1 MKRFYEQ
8 VALQKTADG
17 YGLLLDGRALKTPM
31 KTTLMVP
38 GKSLAEAIQAEWQA
52 VEDEIAPM
60 AMPMT
65 ALAFTC
71 IDRVMTQRD
80 ELVRQMVQYAGN
92 DLICYREDGDQLLAE
107 KQNQSWNRWTEWAAS
122 ELGMKFQMTAGI
134 MPIDQPDGVAE
145 KAAEQMADLSDWHLT
160 LLVRLASLGGSFTLA
175 MAFIKGAMDAQEFYQ
190 LSHLDELYQME
201 KWGADAEA
209 QERLDGI
216 MSEYEAC
223 GQFLGL
229 LLGD

>member
-8 VALQKTADG
+8 VALQKSTDG

-134 MPIDQPDGVAE
+134 MPIDQPAGVAE
-145 KAAEQMADLSDWHLT
+145 KAAEQLAELSDWHVT